1 MQIFQKFLDAPM
13 EPEEETSPPL
23 PEKSIP
29 ANTGG
34 RPFTPS
40 SSVELSGP
48 PEHQVVPP
56 GLPILSP
63 SPSLRSPAAP
73 SRIGQRLL
81 FILQKAGGGFDYDLK
96 RAPTLADVNRFSIDE
111 FFSLYAE
118 RSGTPLEAIDCL
130 TFTFTFA
137 EGNDMVVHRRD
148 QEAWETLQFSS
159 ENLFILHKR
168 KTAKSGN
175 RMNFPVNVEI
185 GDKINL
191 VPDEDDE
198 A

>member
-1 MQIFQKFLDAPM
+1 M
-13 EPEEETSPPL
+13 ELEEEIPPPL

-29 ANTGG
+29 ANTGD

-40 SSVELSGP
+40 SSVELLSGP
-48 PEHQVVPP
+48 PEHQVIPP
-56 GLPILSP
+56 GFPILSP
-63 SPSLRSPAAP
+63 SPSLRSPATP
-73 SRIGQRLL
+73 SRTSQRLL

-96 RAPTLADVNRFSIDE
+96 RAPTLADVGRFSIDE

-118 RSGTPLEAIDCL
+118 RSGTALDTIDCL

-137 EGNDMVVHRRD
+137 EGNDMVVHRSD
-148 QEAWETLQFSS
+148 HLAWETLQFSS

-168 KTAKSGN
+168 KIAKSGN
-175 RMNFPVNVEI
+175 KINFTVNVEN

>member
-1 MQIFQKFLDAPM
+1 MPIFQKFLDAPM
-13 EPEEETSPPL
+13 EPEEEISSPILETSV
-23 PEKSIP
+23 P
-29 ANTGG
+29 ANSDR

-48 PEHQVVPP
+48 PEHQVMPP
-56 GLPILSP
+56 SLPILSP

-73 SRIGQRLL
+73 SRTGQRLL

-96 RAPTLADVNRFSIDE
+96 RAPTLVDVKRFSIYQ

-118 RSGTPLEAIDCL
+118 RSGTPLGAIDCL

-137 EGNDMVVHRRD
+137 EGNDMVVHKGD
-148 QEAWETLQFSS
+148 QEAWEILQFSS
-159 ENLFILHKR
+159 DNLFAVHKR

-175 RMNFPVNVEI
+175 KTNFTVNVEI

-191 VPDEDDE
+191 VVDEDDE
-198 A
+198 G